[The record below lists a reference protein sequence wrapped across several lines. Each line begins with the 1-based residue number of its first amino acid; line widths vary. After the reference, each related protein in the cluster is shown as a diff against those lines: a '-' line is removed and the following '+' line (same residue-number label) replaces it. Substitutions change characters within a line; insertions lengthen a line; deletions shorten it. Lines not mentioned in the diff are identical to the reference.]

1 MQYYFEEMP
10 LQRWL
15 LFFFLAVTF
24 PLTYLLAYFLN
35 DHIWLI
41 LVAFT
46 PLAGQLFVSNRVGNL
61 LMAVSALFYSL
72 AALRLEHPGRRAA
85 LIFYILVTVLMGV
98 FGYFYRRRKILE
110 SNVYQEQL
118 SHLQEELTLQREQ
131 YKNDLMV
138 SVADKKKFE
147 KYSMLN
153 RISNAFGAELQLDK
167 LLLLAVKEV
176 QNVIG
181 PERGRFITAASGH
194 NSGEVHMQSLPVET
208 QVDGILEDQFS
219 SWIQEHKVGLLIDD
233 AKNDFRFHAL
243 DEQAQVRSLMIVPM
257 LIAGQVKG
265 FVRVESPWENMF
277 NVNDLQLLT
286 IMTDI
291 ITVSTENARLFQ
303 QQKELSVT
311 DSLTGLYLR
320 RFLDQRLKE
329 EYGRYQAHDTVFSLM
344 ILDIDHFKHINDRL
358 GHIAGDQVL
367 IQLAKLLQQ
376 ESRSIDMV
384 ARYGGEEFIILL
396 PNTWIEGALVLA
408 ERIRKKVRQYQ
419 FQALDQSLT
428 VTVSIGVGECP
439 RHAAEVE
446 LLIKKTDDAL
456 YRAKRN
462 GRNQVSLAA
471 EQPSSAKSPLEGGPH
486 DQDQA

>member
-10 LQRWL
+10 MQRWL
-15 LFFFLAVTF
+15 LFIFLAMTF
-24 PLTYLLAYFLN
+24 PLNYLLAYFLN
-35 DHIWLI
+35 DHVWLI

-46 PLAGQLFVSNRVGNL
+46 PLVGQLFVSNRVGNL
-61 LMAVSALFYSL
+61 LLVVSVLFYTLS
-72 AALRLEHPGRRAA
+72 AMRLEHPELRAI
-85 LIFYILVTVLMGV
+85 LIFYILVALLMSI

-110 SNVYQEQL
+110 TNVFEDKL
-118 SHLQEELTLQREQ
+118 STLHEELTLQREQ
-131 YKNDLMV
+131 YKSDLMI
-138 SVADKKKFE
+138 SVADRKKFE

-153 RISNAFGAELQLDK
+153 RVSNAFSAELQLQK
-167 LLLLAVKEV
+167 LLASAVKEI
-176 QNVIG
+176 QHVIG
-181 PERGRFITAASGH
+181 PERGRFIIAASGVD
-194 NSGEVHMQSLPVET
+194 SDEVYLRSLPEQVENDDML
-208 QVDGILEDQFS
+208 QDQFS

-233 AKNDFRFHAL
+233 TKNDFRFHAL
-243 DEQAQVRSLMIVPM
+243 DDQDRVRSLMIVPM
-257 LIAGQVKG
+257 LIAGQLKG

-291 ITVSTENARLFQ
+291 IAVSTENARLFQ
-303 QQKELSVT
+303 QQKELAVT

-320 RFLDQRLKE
+320 RFLDKRIEE
-329 EYGRYQAHDTVFSLM
+329 EYGRYQAHGTVFSLM

-376 ESRSIDMV
+376 EIRSIDIV

-408 ERIRKKVRQYQ
+408 ERIRKKVQQ
-419 FQALDQSLT
+419 HPFNALDQSLK
-428 VTVSIGVGECP
+428 VTLSIGVGECP
-439 RHAAEVE
+439 RHAIEVAA
-446 LLIKKTDDAL
+446 LIRKTDDAL

-462 GRNQVSLAA
+462 GRNQVSLAE
-471 EQPSSAKSPLEGGPH
+471 EQSSSTPDAAGGLY
-486 DQDQA
+486 DQNQA